1 MVLLREIFQHV
12 IGKWV
17 CENLSLEIL
26 LWSDKKKDEKDL
38 VLKMP
43 AQVGEKKDELKRLKR
58 KVNLAY
64 FVAKTDILFRILRK
78 ILDLYM
84 SIKMIL
90 RNL

>member
-1 MVLLREIFQHV
+1 
-12 IGKWV
+12 
-17 CENLSLEIL
+17 
-26 LWSDKKKDEKDL
+26 
-38 VLKMP
+38 MP